1 MEIMTNRGESLEELS
16 AESPLLLIFL
26 RHFGCTFCRETMAEI
41 AQRRREIESR
51 GLEIVIVH
59 MVDPEVA
66 SQILGVYDLGQV
78 RHVSDPHQALYR
90 KFGLGKVSFHAM
102 FGVRNWW
109 RAFVA
114 GLVKGHLVGKPSGD
128 PWQMPGVF
136 VFHKNEIMNKF
147 DYKFVSDMPD
157 FVRMSE
163 IA

>member
-1 MEIMTNRGESLEELS
+1 MEIKTNRGEGLEKLS
-16 AESPLLLIFL
+16 AESPLLLVFL

-41 AQRRREIESR
+41 ASRRREVEAQ

-59 MVDPEVA
+59 MVDSEVA
-66 SQILGVYDLGQV
+66 SQILGVYDLHNV
-78 RHVSDPHQALYR
+78 HHISDPHQSLYR
-90 KFGLGKVSFHAM
+90 RFGLGSVSFHAM

-114 GLVKGHLVGKPSGD
+114 GLVKGHLIGKPSGD

-136 VFHKNEIMNKF
+136 VYHNSEIIDKF

-157 FVRMSE
+157 FSRMSR